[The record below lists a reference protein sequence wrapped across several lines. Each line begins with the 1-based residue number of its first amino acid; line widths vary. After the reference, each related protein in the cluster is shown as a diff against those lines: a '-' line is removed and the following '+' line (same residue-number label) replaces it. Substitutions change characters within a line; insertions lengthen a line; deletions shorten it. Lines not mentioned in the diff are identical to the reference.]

1 MFSVVIPLYN
11 KELSIQNT
19 IQSVLEQTYQEFEII
34 VIDDGS
40 TDNSA
45 KQVKEI
51 SDSRIKL
58 VQQKNQG
65 VSAARNRGI
74 KESRFEW
81 IALLDGDDLWEP
93 NHLEEITKMMR
104 EFPEDKVYVTSF
116 KYSDNRSF
124 FKHQRNNPIFK
135 IENYFKEALSE
146 PLIWTSIIVFHKSCF
161 YAVGGFNERLSRGED
176 LDLWAR
182 LSKKYNIIKSSEVTA
197 IYRIEAENRA
207 CEAYNLNIHKSS
219 VYYYD
224 LHKNLT
230 KDEFNYYTNR
240 IIKTLRTLLYNKD
253 VKSFL
258 KLYRKHQSHVSIL
271 NILKV
276 KK

>member
-1 MFSVVIPLYN
+1 MFSVIIPLYN

-45 KQVKEI
+45 ERVREI
-51 SDSRIKL
+51 SDSRVNL

-74 KESRFEW
+74 NESRFEW

-93 NHLEEITKMMR
+93 NHLEETLEMMH
-104 EFPEDKVYVTSF
+104 EFPDEKVYVTSF

-124 FKHQRNNPIFK
+124 FKHTRDNPIFK
-135 IENYFKEALSE
+135 IENYFKEAISE

-161 YAVGGFNERLSRGED
+161 TTVGGFNEKLSRGED

-182 LSKKYNIIKSSEVTA
+182 LSKKYSIIKSSEITA
-197 IYRIEAENRA
+197 IYRIEAENRSDSSIKLKKSRV
-207 CEAYNLNIHKSS
+207 YHLNMANAESIE
-219 VYYYD
+219 
-224 LHKNLT
+224 
-230 KDEFNYYTNR
+230 EFNYYKR
-240 IIKTLRTLLYNKD
+240 AIVHALKSLLVRSRLKDFLTLFNIHKKYISLSDIL
-253 VKSFL
+253 
-258 KLYRKHQSHVSIL
+258 RKGDL
-271 NILKV
+271 
-276 KK
+276 